1 MSWQLITELEMCW
14 RCSRVPGRHD
24 EEWMWMKTGLPL
36 CVLENDALWRSSSA
50 VQASWDPASSRPLA
64 PSVHLYID
72 TAERCCH
79 GGRMVGRVFALD
91 ELHGDKEGRPS
102 WQETEQ
108 RMKDLTGYWFE
119 RTLGTRIEVAKNEGG
134 VISAWRVMLVSVT
147 GMLGT
152 RATGR
157 HQNVGVFSCRF
168 SRICRH
174 VGQAEPQKARSQ
186 RWCWFLL
193 GAARAT
199 EVWTSSDGEACES
212 NPNRRGL

>member
-1 MSWQLITELEMCW
+1 MPS
-14 RCSRVPGRHD
+14 G
-24 EEWMWMKTGLPL
+24 G
-36 CVLENDALWRSSSA
+36 
-50 VQASWDPASSRPLA
+50 PAQQYRPLEIQPHPVRLLPVCTCILTLLRGA
-64 PSVHLYID
+64 V
-72 TAERCCH
+72 TE
-79 GGRMVGRVFALD
+79 GEWWVGSLD